1 LARRS
6 TPDPY
11 REDILMAHDENPDH
25 EAHGTFVIIMI
36 FFATFLVYYLLNWKF
51 LGEVWK
57 TG

>member
-1 LARRS
+1 
-6 TPDPY
+6 
-11 REDILMAHDENPDH
+11 MAHDDNPDH

-36 FFATFLVYYLLNWKF
+36 FFATFVIYYLLNWKF